1 MRSTMQDIPLTVTRL
16 LAHGALAHGTS
27 RVTTWKGTAGR
38 ADCDRRSF
46 RETGTRAARLAGALH
61 DEFGVRPG
69 DTVATLM
76 ANTADH
82 LEAYLAVPAMGA
94 VLHTLDPSLP
104 GDELVAA
111 ATAGGARVLLTDP
124 TGLPPLASV
133 LPRLGHLRHVV
144 VAGGSESVPVVTGPA
159 CGAETHDYE
168 LLIAD
173 RRKHHDWPRIDER
186 DAAVLCHTTGPGTG
200 PRGIAYSH
208 RALYLHALQ
217 TQTPQA
223 YGIGE
228 HDVVLPAV
236 PMSRML
242 AWGLPYA
249 AFAGGASL
257 LLPGAHHRPAP
268 LAELLERERPTLA
281 VADPATWDGL
291 LAELASRPR
300 DLSSLREA
308 VVVGGPGQ
316 EPGGPLRMRALRDLG
331 QRDGDDGRTGLSTA
345 AAWGVPEALSPACVA
360 RSAADGGAG
369 YRFPASVE
377 YGVLGPDQAPL
388 PWDGRS
394 QGELLL
400 RGPWITASY
409 VQPPG
414 GSGSPAT
421 PGGTAGDGTPFGTE
435 NADAPGGLGG
445 GADSAGGGPGG
456 GAGSAG
462 GPGDAGGPPRPA
474 ALHDGWL
481 RTGETAVITPDGR
494 VAMQPPRSPSGSD
507 RDG

>member
-1 MRSTMQDIPLTVTRL
+1 M
-16 LAHGALAHGTS
+16 
-27 RVTTWKGTAGR
+27 
-38 ADCDRRSF
+38 
-46 RETGTRAARLAGALH
+46 
-61 DEFGVRPG
+61 
-69 DTVATLM
+69 
-76 ANTADH
+76 
-82 LEAYLAVPAMGA
+82 
-94 VLHTLDPSLP
+94 
-104 GDELVAA
+104 
-111 ATAGGARVLLTDP
+111 
-124 TGLPPLASV
+124 
-133 LPRLGHLRHVV
+133 
-144 VAGGSESVPVVTGPA
+144 PVVTGPA

-331 QRDGDDGRTGLSTA
+331 QRDGGDGRTGLSTA

-421 PGGTAGDGTPFGTE
+421 PGGTAGDGTPFATGSDGALFGTE

-456 GAGSAG
+456 GAGSAAAPATPEGLRARPPSTTAGCAPARRPSSPPTGGWRCSHPGPRPEATGTGSDPGRRTGTGG
-462 GPGDAGGPPRPA
+462 GPTGKAHTHTRRRTRPA
-474 ALHDGWL
+474 PAPGVAARPAGRARTRGRGHIRPAPAPAL
-481 RTGETAVITPDGR
+481 V
-494 VAMQPPRSPSGSD
+494 
-507 RDG
+507 